1 MTNEEIMSILL
12 YCDLLDKS
20 DGQVN
25 SNDRMTNTCK
35 WKKLFES
42 LCSGVTKLYYT
53 FHYKTRY
60 NNVEPV
66 LYHTFVNDND
76 SICNESGL
84 HSIALFE
91 SAKNINKY
99 NNNNNNSSNLCLLQI
114 RDCQNHLTDGGL
126 IAANISHFFLNPAN
140 GNAAPGNNKHS
151 YSYSL
156 NSINGLMGLKT
167 TQWIVL
173 PVKFGNFKNGVVS
186 EYVSAKMKHIMLD
199 LDELSY
205 NCYSLCSRN
214 TTHKNKQRNKETKMH
229 LRSANAITHK

>member
-12 YCDLLDKS
+12 YCDLMEKS
-20 DGQVN
+20 KLSNGQVS
-25 SNDRMTNTCK
+25 SNYRMTNTCK

-66 LYHTFVNDND
+66 LCHRFVNDND

-91 SAKNINKY
+91 SVKNINKYNKY
-99 NNNNNNSSNLCLLQI
+99 NNNNNSSNMCLLQI

-126 IAANISHFFLNPAN
+126 IAANISHFFLNPPNAN
-140 GNAAPGNNKHS
+140 GN
-151 YSYSL
+151 
-156 NSINGLMGLKT
+156 NGMGSKS

-173 PVKFGNFKNGVVS
+173 PVKFGNFQNGIVS
-186 EYVSAKMKHIMLD
+186 QYVSAKIKHIMLD
-199 LDELSY
+199 FDELSFCF
-205 NCYSLCSRN
+205 NCYVYAVQRQQKLTN
-214 TTHKNKQRNKETKMH
+214 NAKQK
-229 LRSANAITHK
+229 